1 MLPDSEV
8 RKHFRY
14 RVKQADARTIFAGS
28 TSVITWRL
36 WSALHHPP
44 FRHPV
49 FQYIMATRSPGS
61 RWRKS
66 VLAILGLTLG
76 YSCYQLSF
84 LQPPVRLV
92 LFSLT
97 LQDVLVIFVSFNLIY
112 GCILAAGVSLTIARA
127 RVQGLYD
134 ALCLTPSGAP
144 GINWAICTG
153 VLYRRPGF
161 IWFRLAVLGVSSI
174 PTIVVLIHFI
184 LPLTAF
190 GGLLLGRSTLSA
202 AVIQSY
208 FRMLLDLTYALTL
221 VVAFYTSTV
230 QSVIL
235 SILLGM
241 LTSVSVHAS
250 SARIAATGLFLLL
263 QVFTFLLAW
272 IFSLFLLPAGYQ
284 IFRIQGWLADLCVPM
299 LRLLFFFLLR
309 EAVNLMVWRTLARQL
324 NGEAELNVALAGS
337 RV

>member
-1 MLPDSEV
+1 ML
-8 RKHFRY
+8 
-14 RVKQADARTIFAGS
+14 S
-28 TSVITWRL
+28 TLI
-36 WSALHHPP
+36 
-44 FRHPV
+44 
-49 FQYIMATRSPGS
+49 
-61 RWRKS
+61 
-66 VLAILGLTLG
+66 
-76 YSCYQLSF
+76 

-97 LQDVLVIFVSFNLIY
+97 LQDVLVIFVSFNLVY
-112 GCILAAGVSLTIARA
+112 GCILTAGVSLTIARA

-144 GINWAICTG
+144 GINWAMCTG

-161 IWFRLAVLGVSSI
+161 IWFRLAVLAVSSI
-174 PTIVVLIHFI
+174 PAIAVLVHFI
-184 LPLTAF
+184 FPLTAF
-190 GGLLLGRSTLSA
+190 GGLLLGRSTMPP

-241 LTSVSVHAS
+241 LTSVSVRDS
-250 SARIAATGLFLLL
+250 SARIVATGLFLLL

-272 IFSLFLLPAGYQ
+272 IFSLFILPAGYQ
-284 IFRIQGWLADLCVPM
+284 VFHAQGWLADLCEPL

-309 EAVNLMVWRTLARQL
+309 EAVNLLLWRQL
-324 NGEAELNVALAGS
+324 AQQMNTEAELNFALAGS
-337 RV
+337 GV